1 MSYCYCALIRLT
13 EFTLN
18 ASPITKINVQARA
31 ELLLEQYAKTGS
43 LTKHNVVLALVGD
56 DFRYDHELEWDQQY
70 MNYQNMFNHINS
82 KRQLYG
88 IEEIG
93 FGTLSDYFDAV
104 RQRTGDNFPTLKGDF
119 FPYADI
125 YAEGRPAYWTGYFT
139 SRPFYKVSFS
149 FDQLF
154 DFSLIYLLFSK

>member
-1 MSYCYCALIRLT
+1 MI

-18 ASPITKINVQARA
+18 AAPITKINVQARA

-56 DFRYDHELEWDQQY
+56 DFRYDHEIEWDQQY
-70 MNYQNMFNHINS
+70 MNYQNMFNYING

-88 IEEIG
+88 VEEIG

-104 RQRTGDNFPTLKGDF
+104 RQRTGGDFPTLKGDF

-125 YAEGRPAYWTGYFT
+125 FSEGRPAYWTGYYT
-139 SRPFYKVSFS
+139 SRPFYKVKNSF
-149 FDQLF
+149 FQVLNNAKVF
-154 DFSLIYLLFSK
+154 NVIIHLCFSV